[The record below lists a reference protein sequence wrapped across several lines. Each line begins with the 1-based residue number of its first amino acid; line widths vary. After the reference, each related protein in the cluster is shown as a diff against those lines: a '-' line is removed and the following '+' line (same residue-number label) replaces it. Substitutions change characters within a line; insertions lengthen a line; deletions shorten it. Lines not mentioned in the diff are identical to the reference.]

1 MSIFS
6 LGCLPLWLH
15 QNIEKQKTNLDI
27 KIEGQI
33 NEGHG
38 KL

>member
-1 MSIFS
+1 MSKFS
-6 LGCLPLWLH
+6 LGCSPLWLH
-15 QNIEKQKTNLDI
+15 QDIEKQKTKLDT

-33 NEGHG
+33 NEGHV